1 MDMDAFFGD
10 IGHLVD
16 NPAAVGGFLAA
27 AAVGIAS
34 SFHCFLMC
42 GPLACAGLAG
52 MTRKARPIVAY
63 HLGRTGGYAIVG
75 AFLGAVGGGISSA
88 LPISLQRFFPWV
100 MAAALVLSAFD
111 LGKKLPAIP
120 GLGRLVARIGRLSAG
135 ADPVVRSASIGALTP
150 LLPCGLLYGIYA
162 AALSSGS
169 WWSGLLVMLG
179 FALGSGPALLL
190 AQGPMGLLSRLPRPV
205 AVGIR
210 RGLPLVAAA
219 GLVYRAIFISPE
231 TPSCH

>member
-1 MDMDAFFGD
+1 MDAFFANL
-10 IGHLVD
+10 HAALD

-42 GPLACAGLAG
+42 GPLACAGLGG
-52 MTRKARPIVAY
+52 MTRKSKPILAY
-63 HLGRTGGYAIVG
+63 HLGRTSAYALVG
-75 AFLGAVGGGISSA
+75 AFLGAVGGQISDA
-88 LPISLQRFFPWV
+88 LPVSLQRFFPWL
-100 MAAALVLSAFD
+100 MAVALVLSAFD
-111 LGKKLPAIP
+111 LGKWLPAIP
-120 GLGRLVARIGRLSAG
+120 GLGRLVGRLGRLSAG
-135 ADPVVRSASIGALTP
+135 ASPVVRSASIGALTP

-162 AALSSGS
+162 AALASGS
-169 WWSGLLVMLG
+169 WMSGSLVMFG

-219 GLVYRAIFISPE
+219 GLVYRAIFVTPE

>member
-1 MDMDAFFGD
+1 MDAFFANL
-10 IGHLVD
+10 HAALD

-42 GPLACAGLAG
+42 GPLACAGLGG
-52 MTRKARPIVAY
+52 MTRKSKPILAY
-63 HLGRTGGYAIVG
+63 HLGRTGAYALVG
-75 AFLGAVGGGISSA
+75 AFLGAVGGTISDA
-88 LPISLQRFFPWV
+88 LPISLQRFFPWL

-111 LGKKLPAIP
+111 LGKWLPAIP
-120 GLGRLVARIGRLSAG
+120 ALGRLVGRLGRLGAG
-135 ADPVVRSASIGALTP
+135 ANPVVRSATIGALTP

-162 AALSSGS
+162 AALASGS
-169 WWSGLLVMLG
+169 WVSGLLVMIG

-219 GLVYRAIFISPE
+219 GLVYRAIFVSPE

>member
-1 MDMDAFFGD
+1 MDAFHSILHGAM
-10 IGHLVD
+10 G
-16 NPAAVGGFLAA
+16 NPAAATGFVAA

-42 GPLACAGLAG
+42 GPLACAGLG
-52 MTRKARPIVAY
+52 KMTKKASPIVAY
-63 HLGRTGGYAIVG
+63 HLGRTSAYALVG
-75 AFLGAVGGGISSA
+75 AILGAVGGSVSSA
-88 LPISLQRFFPWV
+88 LPFSIQRFFPWA
-100 MAAALVLSAFD
+100 MATALILSAFD

-120 GLGRLVARIGRLSAG
+120 VLGRIVGRLGRLSAG
-135 ADPVVRSASIGALTP
+135 ADPTVRSAAIGALTP

-162 AALSSGS
+162 AALASGS
-169 WWSGLLVMLG
+169 AGVGTLVMLG

-190 AQGPMGLLSRLPRPV
+190 AQGPMGLLSRLPRGV

-219 GLVYRAIFISPE
+219 GLILRALFVSPE
-231 TPSCH
+231 DPHCH